1 MVPFTRKEKYDF
13 NDFREII
20 AILRHPGGCPWDMEQ
35 DHHSIRRNFIE
46 EVYEACEGIDQENTP
61 LLREELGDVLM
72 QVLFHASIEEDA
84 GRFNI
89 DDVCDEAV
97 KKLIFRHPHVFGT
110 AHVETIDGELNLWD
124 DLKRQEKGQESYT
137 DTLNSVAKT
146 LPALWRAEKVQKKA
160 AKAGFTWPNVEG
172 ALKKVDEE
180 AAELREAVAN
190 GTNITEEL
198 GDLLMATVAAAR
210 QLGIDPE
217 DALNQATD
225 KYIARFQR
233 VEEGAIG
240 SGHDMK
246 ELPLPVLEEL
256 WKQAKH
262 QEEPHEQN

>member
-13 NDFREII
+13 NDFRQII
-20 AILRHPGGCPWDMEQ
+20 AILRHPGGCPWDMAQ

-46 EVYEACEGIDQENTP
+46 EVYEACEGIDRENTA
-61 LLREELGDVLM
+61 LLREELGDVMM

-110 AHVETIDGELNLWD
+110 VHVETIDGELNLWD
-124 DLKRQEKGQESYT
+124 DLKRQEKGQQSYT
-137 DTLNSVAKT
+137 DTLNSVART

-160 AKAGFTWPNVEG
+160 AKAGFTWPDVQG

-180 AAELREAVAN
+180 VAELREAVAG
-190 GTNITEEL
+190 GTNMTEEL
-198 GDLLMATVAAAR
+198 GDLLMAVVATAR
-210 QLGIDPE
+210 QLDIDPE
-217 DALNQATD
+217 EALNQATD

-233 VEEGAIG
+233 VEDGALR

-262 QEEPHEQN
+262 QEETHEQN